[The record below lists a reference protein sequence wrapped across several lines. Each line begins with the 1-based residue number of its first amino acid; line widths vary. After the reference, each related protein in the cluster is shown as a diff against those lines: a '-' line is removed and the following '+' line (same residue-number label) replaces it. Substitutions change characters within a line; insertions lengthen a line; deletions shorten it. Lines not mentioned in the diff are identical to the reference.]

1 MVKEVLDE
9 HRLPDD
15 FANKLIHGLETVRW
29 GAGERENS
37 GIGALAAALRA
48 MGEDTSYEY
57 LMGISGA
64 AFRLQMRKPDWC
76 ASGPH
81 ARCGFDCLGTA
92 IDSLPFEQ
100 VDMALPKDDA
110 NGIERLRLY
119 GAEGDG
125 YAPWS
130 FGGDGSRER
139 YPSSFVFDWPHLSFG
154 FLSPK
159 GERPER
165 RESTLRSLRLAVEL
179 AHTKQYELYTSGF
192 SAYEFWRDGL
202 RDASRFADEAA
213 LEVPMQANAHCYYSL
228 YDARSAAATY
238 LREIVDEF
246 NNDVTVHLERAAE
259 LYGSLAEDV
268 LARRC
273 VTEIA
278 PMRWSLGEG
287 ESWTA
292 ELRHEQAD
300 LLDEALVL
308 ERRAVGELEQALA
321 ALEPRIE
328 EG

>member
-1 MVKEVLDE
+1 M
-9 HRLPDD
+9 
-15 FANKLIHGLETVRW
+15 
-29 GAGERENS
+29 
-37 GIGALAAALRA
+37 RA
-48 MGEDTSYEY
+48 D
-57 LMGISGA
+57 
-64 AFRLQMRKPDWC
+64 R
-76 ASGPH
+76 

-92 IDSLPFEQ
+92 IDSLPFKQ

-110 NGIERLRLY
+110 NGIERLRLAVVESIDRGIPVFYSSLEESLIVGYQEGGKRLLLRLY

-278 PMRWSLGEG
+278 PMRWTLGEG